1 MRVLIMADMEGVSGI
16 VVWEQ
21 TTGGNPMYEEGR
33 RLYTEEI
40 NAAVRGAKRAG
51 ATEIVAVDCH
61 GAGGGWNFNSFIPE
75 LLDPDCDW
83 VAHHTWSRYTELL
96 EQGCDAAL
104 MVGMHARSNTPD
116 GVLCHTISTVKWHNL
131 WFNDD
136 LVGEFGINAALCGHY
151 GCPVLLCTGDEAVCR
166 EASGLLGDGLTTVA
180 VKRGLSR
187 FSARQIPPVRA
198 RQMIE
203 DGAKQALQN
212 LKAVP
217 PYVPARPTTIRVE
230 VGAVDKMSDFQGR
243 EGVSIVAPLLVE
255 SRGDDW
261 MQAWNQIWY
270 W

>member
-1 MRVLIMADMEGVSGI
+1 VPVAVI
-16 VVWEQ
+16 
-21 TTGGNPMYEEGR
+21 TGDDATCREGR
-33 RLYTEEI
+33 ELIGE
-40 NAAVRGAKRAG
+40 KLAG
-51 ATEIVAVDCH
+51 
-61 GAGGGWNFNSFIPE
+61 
-75 LLDPDCDW
+75 
-83 VAHHTWSRYTELL
+83 
-96 EQGCDAAL
+96 
-104 MVGMHARSNTPD
+104 
-116 GVLCHTISTVKWHNL
+116 
-131 WFNDD
+131 
-136 LVGEFGINAALCGHY
+136 
-151 GCPVLLCTGDEAVCR
+151 
-166 EASGLLGDGLTTVA
+166 VA